1 MNNRIVCYVFSNI
14 IFMKI
19 LIGEILY
26 KRNISYKQ
34 LSIMTG
40 IPKSSIS
47 DICNGISIPRLD
59 TLETIAKALNVRI
72 SDLFE
77 SDFK

>member
-1 MNNRIVCYVFSNI
+1 MR
-14 IFMKI
+14 I

-26 KRNISYKQ
+26 ERNISYKQ

-40 IPKSSIS
+40 ITKSSIS

-59 TLETIAKALNVRI
+59 TLETIAKALNMRI

>member
-1 MNNRIVCYVFSNI
+1 
-14 IFMKI
+14 MKI

-26 KRNISYKQ
+26 ERNISYRQ

-40 IPKSSIS
+40 IPKSTIA
-47 DICNGISIPRLD
+47 DICNGITMPRLD
-59 TLETIAKALNVRI
+59 MLETIAKALKIRI
-72 SDLFE
+72 SDMYE

>member
-1 MNNRIVCYVFSNI
+1 MRI
-14 IFMKI
+14 
-19 LIGEILY
+19 LLGEILY
-26 KRNISYKQ
+26 NRKISYKQ

-47 DICNGISIPRLD
+47 DMCNGISVPRLD
-59 TLETIAKALNVRI
+59 ALETIAKALKLRI
-72 SDLFE
+72 TDLFE

>member
-26 KRNISYKQ
+26 KREISYKQ

-59 TLETIAKALNVRI
+59 TLEIIAKALNLRI
-72 SDLFE
+72 TDLFE

>member
-1 MNNRIVCYVFSNI
+1 M
-14 IFMKI
+14 
-19 LIGEILY
+19 
-26 KRNISYKQ
+26 Q

-40 IPKSSIS
+40 IPKSSIA
-47 DICNGISIPRLD
+47 DICIGSTIPRLD
-59 TLETIAKALNVRI
+59 TIETIAKALNMRI

>member
-1 MNNRIVCYVFSNI
+1 
-14 IFMKI
+14 MKI

-26 KRNISYKQ
+26 EREISYKK

-47 DICNGISIPRLD
+47 DICNGISVPRLD
-59 TLETIAKALNVRI
+59 TLEIIAKALNMRI

>member
-1 MNNRIVCYVFSNI
+1 
-14 IFMKI
+14 MKI

-47 DICNGISIPRLD
+47 DICNGVSIPRLD
-59 TLETIAKALNVRI
+59 TLEMIAKALNLRI
-72 SDLFE
+72 TDLID

>member
-47 DICNGISIPRLD
+47 DICNGISIQRLD
-59 TLETIAKALNVRI
+59 TLETIAKALNMRI

>member
-1 MNNRIVCYVFSNI
+1 
-14 IFMKI
+14 MKI

-26 KRNISYKQ
+26 KRNISYRQ

-40 IPKSSIS
+40 IPKSTIA
-47 DICNGISIPRLD
+47 DICNEVAVPRID
-59 TLETIAKALNVRI
+59 TLETIAKALNMRI

>member
-1 MNNRIVCYVFSNI
+1 
-14 IFMKI
+14 MKI

-26 KRNISYKQ
+26 KRKISYRQ

-40 IPKSSIS
+40 IPKSTIA
-47 DICNGISIPRLD
+47 DICNEVTVPRID
-59 TLETIAKALNVRI
+59 ILETIAKALNVRI
-72 SDLFE
+72 LDLFE

>member
-1 MNNRIVCYVFSNI
+1 MNNRIVCYIFSNI

-26 KRNISYKQ
+26 KREISYKQ

-47 DICNGISIPRLD
+47 DICNGISVPRLD
-59 TLETIAKALNVRI
+59 TLEIIAKALNLQI
-72 SDLFE
+72 TDLFE

>member
-1 MNNRIVCYVFSNI
+1 
-14 IFMKI
+14 MKI

-26 KRNISYKQ
+26 KRKISYMQ

-47 DICNGISIPRLD
+47 DICNGLTMPRIN
-59 TLETIAKALNVRI
+59 TLETIAKALNMRI
-72 SDLFE
+72 SDLYE
-77 SDFK
+77 SNYK

>member
-1 MNNRIVCYVFSNI
+1 
-14 IFMKI
+14 MKI

-47 DICNGISIPRLD
+47 DICNRISIPRLD
-59 TLETIAKALNVRI
+59 TFVTIAKALNMRI

>member
-1 MNNRIVCYVFSNI
+1 
-14 IFMKI
+14 MKI

-26 KRNISYKQ
+26 KRKISYMQ

-40 IPKSSIS
+40 IPKSSIA
-47 DICNGISIPRLD
+47 DICIGSTIPRLD
-59 TLETIAKALNVRI
+59 TLETIAKALSIRI

-77 SDFK
+77 SDYK